1 MSNAQTTSCTSECA
15 EPLYCAW
22 TEWSLPWCGV
32 IAVVLCHT
40 LPCAH
45 LLSPRVGL
53 ALRWACFFECNVLQ
67 GLVPLRV
74 QSAVVS
80 PDRIARLTA
89 KAELVILETPNPRP
103 CHHYAE
109 QGIGHDPL

>member
-1 MSNAQTTSCTSECA
+1 M
-15 EPLYCAW
+15 
-22 TEWSLPWCGV
+22 
-32 IAVVLCHT
+32 
-40 LPCAH
+40 
-45 LLSPRVGL
+45 
-53 ALRWACFFECNVLQ
+53 LQ